1 MSLPTFARSRHDA
14 AMPVWIWWTVLGCNV
29 VAFAL
34 FGLDKW
40 RASRGGRRVPERTLL
55 GWTFAC
61 GCVGAFLGAQLFRHK
76 TKKASYR
83 WRALLLTV
91 VNPLWYLV
99 YREFAG

>member
-1 MSLPTFARSRHDA
+1 
-14 AMPVWIWWTVLGCNV
+14 MPVWIWWTVLGCNL

-34 FGLDKW
+34 FGFDKW

-55 GWTFAC
+55 CWTFAC
-61 GCVGAFLGAQLFRHK
+61 GCVGAEIGARLFHHK
-76 TKKASYR
+76 TKKSSYR
-83 WRALLLTV
+83 LRALLLTV